1 MKTLSN
7 KLRTKPC
14 KGEVT
19 FHRLPDP
26 ERKSVSMLIRV
37 TPRTFDSLTHI
48 AYSQNRKVS
57 DMARCALLSLIENNK
72 EA

>member
-1 MKTLSN
+1 MTER
-7 KLRTKPC
+7 RTKPR

-37 TPRTFDSLTHI
+37 KQETFDSLTHI

-57 DMARCALLSLIENNK
+57 DMARCALLSFIDQHDK
-72 EA
+72 QVA